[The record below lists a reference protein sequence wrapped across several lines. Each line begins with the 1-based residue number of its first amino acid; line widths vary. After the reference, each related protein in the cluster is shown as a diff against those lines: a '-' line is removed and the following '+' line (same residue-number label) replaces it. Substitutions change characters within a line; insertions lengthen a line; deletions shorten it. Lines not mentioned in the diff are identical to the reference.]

1 MTRNFAGRLRLRHQ
15 MLAWLAL
22 VLVLVVTVPVLQS
35 VMSWR
40 LEAVARQHTQQ
51 WAHSLPGNAAE
62 IIHSDLAT
70 GDLRTLDARLSNMAR
85 LPGLSR
91 IKLADVGGQT
101 WRSYTPISL
110 GLVAVTGRA
119 PEVSGAAELEAARA
133 PVNTGLEIRD
143 VSVAVSPAEERT
155 RLAGLLDD
163 MGLALGLVTLG
174 AVLLLYG
181 ALARALQPLQRLAR
195 FSRRITTSEMGT
207 RLANEGGSAE
217 VQELRRALNDA
228 SQSIRAQL
236 EATRAT
242 EERTALLIHAAP
254 DALLALDSQGRVT
267 LINHAVTSV
276 LGCTSEQ
283 ILGQSVDWLL
293 PGLDAERLE
302 RATLDGVFMRSTGMH
317 LARFETPARRHDGTE
332 FPAEASISRVQTVEG
347 TRYAC
352 VVRDLTEQRMTMS
365 MLQLDNQALECTT
378 NGVVI
383 SDMSLPGQPVF
394 YANPAFTRI
403 SGYQVWEAIGRNCSF
418 LQGEDHAQPELAVV
432 RQAIEKRE
440 SVTVVLRNYRK
451 DGSLFFNEL
460 ALAPVSAADG
470 SVRHYV
476 GIQTD
481 VSERER
487 SRLALAERNAR
498 LNAVFDLSPDGYAVF
513 DRDGVLVFGNEA
525 LRHMT
530 GWSEETLATSMS
542 MAAFDA
548 RFAALCDPSRPYR
561 ALSALH
567 GDGGHSLDTDDLIEL
582 QRPQRRTLTRLAR
595 LNIDG
600 RGESILYFRDVT
612 REMEVDRMKSE
623 FLTTAAHELRTPMV
637 SVFGFTELLLN
648 RPVPETRR
656 RDVLETI
663 HRQASL
669 LISMVNQLLDLAR
682 IEARM
687 GKDLDRKPVPLG
699 PLLHDAVAAFM
710 AKDDP
715 RQVLMDVPHAHL
727 VLQLDAEKTHRA
739 LNNVISNAFKYSPQ
753 GGEIRLSTLDGLI
766 DQQPAVGIRVSDRGM
781 GMSLVKEVTELHG
794 GRVEVTSALGLGTQV
809 TLWFPRAPAAR
820 LAAPSEQAQA

>member
-1 MTRNFAGRLRLRHQ
+1 
-15 MLAWLAL
+15 
-22 VLVLVVTVPVLQS
+22 
-35 VMSWR
+35 
-40 LEAVARQHTQQ
+40 
-51 WAHSLPGNAAE
+51 
-62 IIHSDLAT
+62 
-70 GDLRTLDARLSNMAR
+70 
-85 LPGLSR
+85 
-91 IKLADVGGQT
+91 
-101 WRSYTPISL
+101 
-110 GLVAVTGRA
+110 
-119 PEVSGAAELEAARA
+119 
-133 PVNTGLEIRD
+133 
-143 VSVAVSPAEERT
+143 
-155 RLAGLLDD
+155 
-163 MGLALGLVTLG
+163 
-174 AVLLLYG
+174 
-181 ALARALQPLQRLAR
+181 
-195 FSRRITTSEMGT
+195 
-207 RLANEGGSAE
+207 
-217 VQELRRALNDA
+217 
-228 SQSIRAQL
+228 
-236 EATRAT
+236 
-242 EERTALLIHAAP
+242 
-254 DALLALDSQGRVT
+254 
-267 LINHAVTSV
+267 
-276 LGCTSEQ
+276 
-283 ILGQSVDWLL
+283 
-293 PGLDAERLE
+293 
-302 RATLDGVFMRSTGMH
+302 
-317 LARFETPARRHDGTE
+317 
-332 FPAEASISRVQTVEG
+332 
-347 TRYAC
+347 
-352 VVRDLTEQRMTMS
+352 
-365 MLQLDNQALECTT
+365 
-378 NGVVI
+378 
-383 SDMSLPGQPVF
+383 
-394 YANPAFTRI
+394 
-403 SGYQVWEAIGRNCSF
+403 VWEAIGRNCSF

-470 SVRHYV
+470 GVRHYV

-481 VSERER
+481 VSEH
-487 SRLALAERNAR
+487 SQLALAERNAR

-739 LNNVISNAFKYSPQ
+739 LNNAISNAFKYSPQ